1 MEIQIQHVNKR
12 FAKVHALQDVELD
25 IHDRQFVCLV
35 GESGSG
41 KTTLLKTIAGLLEP
55 DNGSITIS
63 KTLLKGI
70 NVQAGMVFQNAALL
84 PWLTVRENIIFPFTV
99 HNTPFNPAEV
109 ERVIH
114 EVGLHSFEQEY
125 PRNLS
130 GGQRQRVGIARALVV
145 GRPILLLD
153 EPFSALDIKTASEL
167 RTDLLQ
173 MWSQKNLTVV
183 MVSHLVEEAVELAD
197 VIVIF
202 KEGRVHTKV
211 HIDLPR
217 PRNLESQHF
226 LDITDHIKQI
236 IEN

>member
-1 MEIQIQHVNKR
+1 MDIHIQHINKR
-12 FAKVHALQDVELD
+12 FAKVHALQDVELE
-25 IHDRQFVCLV
+25 IHNGQFVCLV

-41 KTTLLKTIAGLLEP
+41 KTTLLRTIAGLIKP
-55 DNGSITIS
+55 DSGSILID
-63 KTLLKGI
+63 KTQLNGI
-70 NVQAGMVFQNAALL
+70 NIQAGMVFQNAALL

-99 HNTPFNPAEV
+99 HNTPFNNTAI
-109 ERVIH
+109 ERIIH

-130 GGQRQRVGIARALVV
+130 GGQRQRVGIARALAVE
-145 GRPILLLD
+145 RPILLLD

-173 MWSQKNLTVV
+173 VWEQKKLIVI
-183 MVSHLVEEAVELAD
+183 MVSHLVEEAIELAD
-197 VIVIF
+197 EIVVF
-202 KEGRVHTKV
+202 KEGRIHTKV
-211 HIDLPR
+211 SIDLPR

-226 LDITDHIKQI
+226 LEITDHIKQI